1 VLPAV
6 LVVVLVVA
14 ALGLL
19 GAAPASAH
27 GAPTAPLSRAA
38 ECGGEGALTGTPA
51 CVAALAASPE
61 LPTEWDNLRVA
72 GVAGRDREVIP
83 DGQLCSGG
91 KRAFA
96 GLDLPRA
103 DWPTTELTPGADYT
117 FRYRGTIPHAGTFR
131 LYVTRPGYVPDRPLT
146 WDALEIEP
154 FAEVTDPPLADGSY
168 SFDATLPAGLTGRH
182 LVYTIWQ
189 NSGSP
194 DTYYSCS
201 DVVFTAAAAAPA
213 PAAAA
218 APAAPAPAPAD
229 PAATSRVAPTAATG
243 PGGVPVP
250 AVLAGSAV
258 VAGGVLVGALVLG
271 ARRRRLRAAQAAGRH
286 RRGRP
291 RT

>member
-201 DVVFTAAAAAPA
+201 DVVFTAAEVPA